1 MRERLLELIEQTK
14 EIESLFHSTFIPEGI
29 AMTPGEVI
37 YDIQDF
43 RVWVQEL
50 KLELQMVY
58 DTTKNKFIWDTLND
72 LSVNFNG
79 WDDRRK
85 FNQIK
90 GDLLAIK
97 RNIDYY
103 YPLESTSQKKI
114 KEEISDMNKQPKIFI
129 SHSSKDKDYVL
140 KLVNLLDS
148 MGLSEEQIF
157 CSSVPGYDIP
167 VGKTIFDYLREQFQ
181 EYNLH
186 VIFVLSKNYYQSPVS
201 LNEMGA
207 AWVLSSNNTSILLPG
222 FEFSEMKGVVNGSS
236 IAIKLDSNIVEVKDK
251 LNQLYEIMIKEF
263 SLKRKR
269 GVLWEQKR
277 DDFIESIENLSA
289 ATENKKL
296 ISEVA
301 MEMLELAVRTE
312 DAIILRIATLSG
324 NTINIGNISYSSDLG
339 VREFSKYEDAL
350 EELLQKNMIK
360 ALGKKGETFKVT
372 GKGFS
377 YIEELKSE

>member
-58 DTTKNKFIWDTLND
+58 DKTKNKFIWDTLND

-207 AWVLSSNNTSILLPG
+207 AWVLRSNNTSILLPG

-289 ATENKKL
+289 ATENKEL

-360 ALGKKGETFKVT
+360 AL
-372 GKGFS
+372 
-377 YIEELKSE
+377 